1 MCLLRNT
8 VQRYNNSMNYDTD
21 GMKKFQ
27 KMVCLANMEWKSDG
41 VWTKRASCIGYYG
54 VTKRRDGASE

>member
-1 MCLLRNT
+1 M
-8 VQRYNNSMNYDTD
+8 QRYNNSMNYDTD